1 MPVYTLPTF
10 EQIDE
15 YMHALLDRRVESKKG
30 APYLPSLKAPGIVG
44 VYFNEQGRP
53 AAVCMMSIAF
63 AAASAAALTRIPA
76 TVSAESV
83 KRGKLEANL
92 LENANEVLNIAVNLF
107 LMAGGPRISLKSVH
121 PVPPPLPA
129 PLMAMIMKPPQVVH
143 ADVMIDGYNPAG
155 KLSLIST

>member
-1 MPVYTLPTF
+1 MAIYTLPSF
-10 EQIDE
+10 EQVDE
-15 YMHALLDRRVESKKG
+15 YMQALLDRRVESKKG

-63 AAASAAALTRIPA
+63 AAASAAALTRIPP

-83 KRGKLEANL
+83 KRGRLEANL

-121 PVPPPLPA
+121 PVPPALPA
-129 PLMAMIMKPPQVVH
+129 PLMAMIMKPPQAIH
-143 ADVMIDGYNPAG
+143 ADVLIDGYNPVG
-155 KLSLIST
+155 KLSLISS